1 MLPARFML
9 DDLFDEKELK
19 GMGMNADV
27 YQKDNKYHVDVDIP
41 GFNKEDIHIECH
53 KGTITIKAETKETHD
68 ENKKYLR
75 HERKYRKLE
84 RSFYFGD
91 IDEDNIKADF
101 KNGTLHL
108 IIPEKVETHK
118 KQILID

>member
-53 KGTITIKAETKETHD
+53 KGTITITLNTYRLESVSMSKD
-68 ENKKYLR
+68 SLGYYLGIN
-75 HERKYRKLE
+75 Y
-84 RSFYFGD
+84 
-91 IDEDNIKADF
+91 
-101 KNGTLHL
+101 
-108 IIPEKVETHK
+108 
-118 KQILID
+118 